1 MSLLDNV
8 KQMIGDQETQASGEA
23 GILGHVME
31 MVNNPATGGLQGFV
45 QQFHENG
52 LGGVVSSWISSGE
65 NQAITA
71 QQIEQVVGQERVNSI
86 ASRLGIPPEEAS
98 AKLAQFLPSII
109 DRLTPGGKVEQA

>member
-8 KQMIGDQETQASGEA
+8 KQMVSGQAAESGEEA
-23 GILGHVME
+23 GLLGHVMD
-31 MVNNPATGGLQGFV
+31 MVNNPATGGLQGFI
-45 QQFHENG
+45 QQFHDKG
-52 LGGVVSSWISSGE
+52 LGGVVSSWIGNEE
-65 NQAITA
+65 NQAISA
-71 QQIEQVVGQERVNSI
+71 QQIEQVVGQERINAI

>member
-1 MSLLDNV
+1 MSILDNV
-8 KQMIGDQETQASGEA
+8 KQMVGGQAAQGEEA
-23 GILGHVME
+23 GLLGHVME

-45 QQFHENG
+45 QQFHDKG
-52 LGGVVSSWISSGE
+52 LGGVVSSWVSNQD

-71 QQIEQVVGQERVNSI
+71 QQIEQVVGQERVNAI

-109 DRLTPGGKVEQA
+109 DRLTPAGKVEQA